1 MTLFYLLC
9 LVAIAFAVWTVGWS
23 MPPRAKI
30 FFGMLLTAMLFVR
43 AAHAG
48 VLDVLTTAAAPHLLE
63 LIGLAI
69 TAIIGWGVR
78 QASKRWGIEIQANHR
93 EALHWALY
101 TAAQLA
107 IKHELTGKAAVDLV
121 LEYARRSV
129 PDAIGNLKP
138 SAEVLTNLA
147 TAKLEQVAAERVK
160 EAAGGAVDQ
169 LAEALRR
176 VGAS

>member
-1 MTLFYLLC
+1 MQT
-9 LVAIAFAVWTVGWS
+9 I
-23 MPPRAKI
+23 I
-30 FFGMLLTAMLFVR
+30 N
-43 AAHAG
+43 
-48 VLDVLTTAAAPHLLE
+48 AAAPHLLE

-78 QASKRWGIEIQANHR
+78 QASRRWGIEIQASHR

-129 PDAIGNLKP
+129 PDAIGSLKP
-138 SAEVLTNLA
+138 SAEVLTDLA
-147 TAKLEQVAAERVK
+147 RAKLEQVAAEK
-160 EAAGGAVDQ
+160 AKDAATGAVDQ
-169 LAEALRR
+169 LAEVMRWR
-176 VGAS
+176 

>member
-1 MTLFYLLC
+1 MQS
-9 LVAIAFAVWTVGWS
+9 I
-23 MPPRAKI
+23 I
-30 FFGMLLTAMLFVR
+30 
-43 AAHAG
+43 
-48 VLDVLTTAAAPHLLE
+48 TAAAPHLLE

-138 SAEVLTNLA
+138 SAEVLTDLA
-147 TAKLEQVAAERVK
+147 QAKLEQVAAEKVK
-160 EAAGGAVDQ
+160 EASSAAVDK
-169 LAEALRR
+169 LADALRR
-176 VGAS
+176 AGAA

>member
-1 MTLFYLLC
+1 MQT
-9 LVAIAFAVWTVGWS
+9 I
-23 MPPRAKI
+23 I
-30 FFGMLLTAMLFVR
+30 N
-43 AAHAG
+43 
-48 VLDVLTTAAAPHLLE
+48 AAAPHLLE

-78 QASKRWGIEIQANHR
+78 QASKRWGIEIQASHR

-138 SAEVLTNLA
+138 SAEVLTDLA
-147 TAKLEQVAAERVK
+147 RAKLEQVAAEK
-160 EAAGGAVDQ
+160 AKDAATGAVDQ
-169 LAEALRR
+169 LTEALRR
-176 VGAS
+176 AGAA